1 MDKVSQLVA
10 RIFLGHIF
18 LLAGVSKIGGYEA
31 TQGYMDAMGVPG
43 MLLPLVILLEIGGGL
58 AIIAGWKTKWAAM
71 ALAGFSVVAAALFHN
86 NFGDQMQMILFMKNI
101 AIAGGFLLLAS
112 YGAGAY
118 SLDNRRSTPT
128 PSRMN
133 KPARNAPKIA
143 WSPASS
149 AISANR
155 IVINSKNVA

>member
-1 MDKVSQLVA
+1 MDKVNQLVA
-10 RIFLGHIF
+10 RVFLGHIF
-18 LLAGVSKIGGYEA
+18 LLAGISKIGAYEG

-58 AIIAGWKTKWAAM
+58 AIIAGFKTKWAAM

-101 AIAGGFLLLAS
+101 AIAGGLMLLAS

-118 SLDNRRSTPT
+118 SFDNRRATPT
-128 PSRMN
+128 PAVSH
-133 KPARNAPKIA
+133 
-143 WSPASS
+143 S
-149 AISANR
+149 
-155 IVINSKNVA
+155 